1 MLAAWVHVTFF
12 SMAFLITSS
21 LVTIRAFL
29 ATGSSRILYGY
40 PSRLWTGHLG
50 LPMTRT
56 FRVSPTL
63 GTVVVDSRPVRSY
76 LHPLKA
82 PEEEYRP

>member
-50 LPMTRT
+50 LLMTRT
-56 FRVSPTL
+56 FRVSPTS
-63 GTVVVDSRPVRSY
+63 VVDLIVAVV
-76 LHPLKA
+76 LWV
-82 PEEEYRP
+82 